1 MKRQRPQIVRQR
13 HNRRYGTMKLSS
25 KLTVQLSDD
34 TAEWLKDQ
42 AQRLK
47 LSYGAAIDLLIRKFA
62 GE

>member
-1 MKRQRPQIVRQR
+1 MSDKQIIRQRS
-13 HNRRYGTMKLSS
+13 NRKYGTMKASG
-25 KLTVQLSDD
+25 KLTVQLSED
-34 TAEWLKDQ
+34 TAAWLKEQ

>member
-1 MKRQRPQIVRQR
+1 MRKRQEHIIRQR
-13 HNRRYGTMKLSS
+13 SNRKYGTMKVAG
-25 KLTVQLSDD
+25 KITVQLSED

-62 GE
+62 GD